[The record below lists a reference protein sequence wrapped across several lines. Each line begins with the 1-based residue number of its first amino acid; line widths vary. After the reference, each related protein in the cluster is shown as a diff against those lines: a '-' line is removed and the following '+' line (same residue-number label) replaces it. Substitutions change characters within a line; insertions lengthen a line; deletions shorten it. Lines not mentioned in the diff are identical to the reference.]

1 MKLIDQI
8 ESIDN
13 KLKELAE
20 SAKVATDVEA
30 LNKISD
36 EIKELKSQRN
46 QLIQTEDNM
55 DKTVNKPYLETDR
68 AMEDF
73 ATLKL
78 NSKSDAEFSKAWGEK
93 LQQNGITVTDKDNY
107 LPHKLELQLETVLT
121 RTNPVYP
128 LFKVTNLGAMLI
140 TRELTSND
148 EAQVHIPGTN
158 KVKQAATLK
167 VSGIKPKMIY
177 KAQSIN
183 EIDRRTIDNYGELYN
198 TIVAELAQRVIDK
211 IVDLALVEG
220 TATDGETG
228 ASTAENGFVAIQN
241 ETDTNKVAHVAGKKD
256 IVAAVEEAVDS
267 IDAPG
272 RKFLVITKQQKRD
285 IVAAVRA
292 KWPNTTFFN
301 TNQAIADTFG
311 LDDVVIYQGTKA
323 LKPIVLAEGAYHI
336 DHQPLN
342 RIEQFKLDTNEND
355 ILVETPATGRAVA
368 FNGIAVIDLER

>member
-13 KLKELAE
+13 KLDELAE
-20 SAKVATDVEA
+20 LAKKAGNVET
-30 LNKISD
+30 LNQLSD
-36 EIKELKSQRN
+36 QIKELKSQRN
-46 QLIQTEDNM
+46 QLIQEEDKM
-55 DKTVNKPYLETDR
+55 DKVHNTPYLETDR

-78 NSKSDAEFSKAWGEK
+78 NSKSDAEFNKLWTEK
-93 LQQNGITVTDKDNY
+93 LAQNGITVQDKDNY
-107 LPHKLELQLETVLT
+107 LPRKLELQLETVLT

-128 LFKVTNLGAMLI
+128 LFKISNLGAMLI
-140 TRELTSND
+140 TRELTSQD

-256 IVAAVEEAVDS
+256 LVAAVEEAVDS

-285 IVAAVRA
+285 IVAAVRS

-301 TNQAIADTFG
+301 TTQAIADTFG
-311 LDDVVIYQGTKA
+311 VDDVVIYQGTKA

-355 ILVETPATGRAVA
+355 ILVETPATGRPVA
-368 FNGIAVIDLER
+368 FHGIAVIDLER

>member
-13 KLKELAE
+13 KLEELAE

-73 ATLKL
+73 AQLHL
-78 NSKSDAEFSKAWGEK
+78 NSASDAEFKKAWGEK
-93 LQQNGITVTDKDNY
+93 LAQNGITVTDKDNY
-107 LPHKLELQLETVLT
+107 LPRKLELQLETVLT

-128 LFKVTNLGAMLI
+128 LFKVSNLGALLV

-148 EAQVHIPGTN
+148 EAQVHIPGTD
-158 KVKQAATLK
+158 KVKQAASLK
-167 VSGIKPKMIY
+167 VSAIKPKMIY
-177 KAQSIN
+177 KVQSIN
-183 EIDRRTIDNYGELYN
+183 EIDKRTIDNYGELYN

-220 TATDGETG
+220 SATDGETG
-228 ASTAENGFVAIQN
+228 SSTAENGFISILN

-256 IVAAVEEAVDS
+256 LVAAVEEAVDS

-272 RKFLVITKQQKRD
+272 RKYLILTKQQKRD
-285 IVAAVRA
+285 IIAAVRA
-292 KWPNTTFFN
+292 KWPNTTIFA
-301 TNQAIADTFG
+301 TNQAIQDTFG
-311 LDDVVIYQGTKA
+311 LDGIVIYQGTKA
-323 LKPIVLAEGAYHI
+323 IKPTVMVEGAYHI
-336 DHQPLN
+336 DHQPLA
-342 RIEQFKLDTNEND
+342 RIEQFQLLRNEND
-355 ILVETPATGRAVA
+355 ILVETPATGRPVA
-368 FNGIAVIDLER
+368 FGGIAVVDTER